1 MISYH
6 LFGNHYNSFDREFS
20 MAVIE
25 EVFKA
30 WSEQV
35 DDQDVVKAL
44 LAEVIYV
51 RNTGCTASDSVK
63 FIK

>member
-1 MISYH
+1 
-6 LFGNHYNSFDREFS
+6 